1 MRVTGW
7 TAATLRA
14 QPARVIRAHFAR
26 IFAGLVWSPEL
37 AQAARTPM
45 APRGAFADIA
55 ALWIAIVTTLV
66 LFWRVST
73 AAGVLFLPY
82 LAWVSF
88 AAVLNFTLWR
98 MNTP

>member
-37 AQAARTPM
+37 ATAVRAPA
-45 APRGAFADIA
+45 APRGAFSDIA
-55 ALWIAIVTTLV
+55 AYVDA
-66 LFWRVST
+66 RK
-73 AAGVLFLPY
+73 AKG
-82 LAWVSF
+82 
-88 AAVLNFTLWR
+88 AAVEALKTLERALW
-98 MNTP
+98 PEAD